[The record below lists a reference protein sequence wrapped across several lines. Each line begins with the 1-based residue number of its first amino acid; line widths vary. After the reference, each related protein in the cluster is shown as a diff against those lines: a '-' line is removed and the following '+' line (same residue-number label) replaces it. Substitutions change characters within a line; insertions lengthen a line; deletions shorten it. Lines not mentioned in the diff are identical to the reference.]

1 MLNTIPT
8 AIEKKI
14 AEEYTQKEIKIELK
28 YFTLKMSTKYKEG
41 NNAENK
47 GQKIYMIFRKQIA
60 KWWKWSLCLL
70 VILWNV
76 CGLKFWMKRLRF
88 AEWEWG
94 DKIKQNMVELY
105 TVYKKLILDPKTN
118 TGWKRKDRRYFM

>member
-28 YFTLKMSTKYKEG
+28 YFTLKMSTKYEED

-47 GQKIYMIFRKQIA
+47 GQK
-60 KWWKWSLCLL
+60 
-70 VILWNV
+70 N
-76 CGLKFWMKRLRF
+76 
-88 AEWEWG
+88 
-94 DKIKQNMVELY
+94 LY
-105 TVYKKLILDPKTN
+105 GI
-118 TGWKRKDRRYFM
+118 